1 MMCTYKKVICGVLGI
16 TLALGLGGT
25 IPNTVKAETSLPYK
39 KEWKRPTIITQEN
52 YGEHIHIPTGQFLSL
67 YLAENPTTGYHWTTT
82 NINHQIPLVGEHF
95 QPNNTGDGTVGKPG
109 VHKFQFK
116 AIEPGVTKLQLKKWR
131 SWEGDSSI
139 IDKFYVWVHIETPES
154 AF

>member
-1 MMCTYKKVICGVLGI
+1 
-16 TLALGLGGT
+16 
-25 IPNTVKAETSLPYK
+25 
-39 KEWKRPTIITQEN
+39 
-52 YGEHIHIPTGQFLSL
+52 
-67 YLAENPTTGYHWTTT
+67 TGYHWTTT